1 MKKETHY
8 PPKYKTGS
16 FYCPYCD
23 VYAGQA
29 WAYIIA
35 SPTAFDSRFP
45 MFPSG
50 DLFPF
55 HETLNPEKWLISK
68 CSYCNNYIIWRYG
81 EVLYPKTINIEP
93 PNDDL
98 NDDIKKDYLEAAA
111 IFNDSPR
118 ASAALLRLAL
128 QKLCIQ
134 LGEKGSRIDDDIKSL
149 VAKGLDSS
157 IQKSM
162 DFVRI
167 IGNNAVHPGEINVE
181 ENADLVS
188 KLFRWINFIAEK
200 MLSEP
205 KEIDE
210 LFKEKIPEKA
220 KEHIVKRDGPK

>member
-1 MKKETHY
+1 MKKEKHY
-8 PPKYKTGS
+8 PPKYKTGE
-16 FYCPYCD
+16 FHCPHCN
-23 VYAGQA
+23 VYAEQS
-29 WAYIIA
+29 WAYIYA
-35 SPTAFDSRFP
+35 SYSAQDLTLPIYPTK
-45 MFPSG
+45 
-50 DLFPF
+50 DLSSFR
-55 HETLNPEKWLISK
+55 ETLAPEKWAISK
-68 CSYCNNYIIWRYG
+68 CKHCNDYIIWLDG
-81 EVLYPKTINIEP
+81 KVVYPKTINIEL

-134 LGEKGSRIDDDIKSL
+134 LGGEGSRLDDDIKSL

-210 LFKEKIPEKA
+210 LFKEKISEKA